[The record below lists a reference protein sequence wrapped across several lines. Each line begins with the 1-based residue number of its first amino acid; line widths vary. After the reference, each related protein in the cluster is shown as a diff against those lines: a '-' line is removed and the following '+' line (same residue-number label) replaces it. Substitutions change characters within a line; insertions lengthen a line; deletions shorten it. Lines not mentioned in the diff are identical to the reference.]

1 MEPQPDY
8 LKMRGE
14 DGVELPDTT
23 VVVPGRTRCPQFQ
36 ERWRVQKTSDKSWMI
51 GILRDLLVLP
61 QPCGPKKGYSGV
73 EKGPAIVRISR
84 VASKIYSVVI
94 RIPA

>member
-1 MEPQPDY
+1 
-8 LKMRGE
+8 
-14 DGVELPDTT
+14 
-23 VVVPGRTRCPQFQ
+23 
-36 ERWRVQKTSDKSWMI
+36 MI
-51 GILRDLLVLP
+51 GILRDLLVVSSLP